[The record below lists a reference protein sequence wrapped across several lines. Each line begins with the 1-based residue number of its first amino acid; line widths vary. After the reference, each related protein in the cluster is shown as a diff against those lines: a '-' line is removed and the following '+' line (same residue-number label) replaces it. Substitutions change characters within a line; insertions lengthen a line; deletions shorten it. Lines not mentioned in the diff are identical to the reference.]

1 MAYRTFTDRKGRT
14 WEVRD
19 RSKTDWEFI
28 PIGSNNERTKTVPAP
43 GYEKDPFELS
53 LEELERVFDQAD
65 SSGARTRPT
74 KSPFKD

>member
-1 MAYRTFTDRKGRT
+1 MAYRSFTDRKGRT

-19 RSKTDWEFI
+19 RSKSEWEFL
-28 PIGSNNERTKTVPAP
+28 PVGTNTERAKTVQAP

-53 LEELERVFDQAD
+53 LEELERLFEQPDT
-65 SSGARTRPT
+65 SGARTRPT

>member
-1 MAYRTFTDRKGRT
+1 MAYRSFTDQRGRT

-19 RSKTDWEFI
+19 RSKSEWEFL
-28 PIGSNNERTKTVPAP
+28 PMGSNPERPKTVRAP

-53 LEELERVFDQAD
+53 IEELQRLLDEPDV
-65 SSGARTRPT
+65 SGARTRPT